1 MQERPN
7 VYREENGASLIEIRL
22 HSVRQMFNSFDPSPF
37 HEKDLDREAEEYIVE
52 TVQELPANAAL
63 KILLHLP
70 ESERLLAEQ
79 AKLTDAIHNYFGYRL
94 WVMQHRLAD
103 LMQRGRTALVIGV
116 AFLALTLIVREL
128 TLAFGSGTAARMI
141 AEGLQI
147 AGWVA
152 LWQPIQLFF
161 YDWRPMHRMV
171 GVYRRL
177 ATVDVE
183 VRFTSG
189 A

>member
-7 VYREENGASLIEIRL
+7 VYREEHGASLIEIRL

-52 TVQELPANAAL
+52 TMQELPPEATL
-63 KILLHLP
+63 KIMLHLP
-70 ESERLLAEQ
+70 ESERASAEQ
-79 AKLTDAIHNYFGYRL
+79 AKFTDAIHNYFGYRL
-94 WVMQHRLAD
+94 WVMQHRLSD
-103 LMQRGRTALVIGV
+103 LMRRGRTALALGTL
-116 AFLALTLIVREL
+116 FLALTLGAREL
-128 TLAFGSGTAARMI
+128 TLAVSSGTAARMV

-152 LWQPIQLFF
+152 LWQPIQVFF
-161 YDWRPMHRMV
+161 YDWRPMRRMV
-171 GVYRRL
+171 DIYRKL
-177 ATVDVE
+177 AKIDVD
-183 VRFTSG
+183 VRFTPS